1 MPTNCVI
8 NNCNSGSREQ
18 IKSQVYRSFFSPQT
32 DEILRIW
39 SDAVASYTT
48 KPLTKNK
55 KICDLHFRDEDI
67 ERDFVTKL
75 KDGTIHRI
83 PRKKPLLKPHAVPVF
98 FPNISI
104 QLLKSQQISYGWK
117 DLLLEC
123 NGSENQKYHIIK
135 KHCDLVP
142 LPSKLWTVY
151 NCAENFIAWIGICED
166 EAHTTKRVILLP
178 DMRVQVSFLDFI
190 IGEKEV
196 QVPREAIS
204 NVDEIP
210 KLLEVTSKLLP
221 CQTECTE
228 RSKKCMG

>member
-1 MPTNCVI
+1 M
-8 NNCNSGSREQ
+8 
-18 IKSQVYRSFFSPQT
+18 
-32 DEILRIW
+32 
-39 SDAVASYTT
+39 
-48 KPLTKNK
+48 
-55 KICDLHFRDEDI
+55 HFRDEDI

-104 QLLKSQQISYGWK
+104 PLLKSQQISYGWK

-151 NCAENFIAWIGICED
+151 NCAKNFIAWIGICED
-166 EAHTTKRVILLP
+166 EAHTTMRVILLP

-190 IGEKEV
+190 IF
-196 QVPREAIS
+196 IS
-204 NVDEIP
+204 YILLTYENTTKNNIYRL
-210 KLLEVTSKLLP
+210 KLAKRKCKFHVKQFLMWTKF
-221 CQTECTE
+221 
-228 RSKKCMG
+228 RSYLK